1 MALKT
6 TTELLEEVEAAI
18 SRALWA
24 QRYTAGGGRGKEAAD
39 LKALFAE
46 RAQLKKQLALE
57 GGSGGPAMN
66 RGIRARR

>member
-6 TTELLEEVEAAI
+6 TTELLEETEAAI

-24 QRYTAGGGRGKEAAD
+24 QRYTAGGGRSKDAPNLD
-39 LKALFAE
+39 SLYTM
-46 RAQLKKQLALE
+46 RAKLLKQLALE
-57 GGSGGPAMN
+57 SGTGGPSLN